1 MQHVDVK
8 VHQNVATILMDRPG
22 SRNALSPALIEDL
35 MTAFSDVH
43 QEKGVTA
50 IVLAGSGSDFCAGL
64 DLTVLQE
71 IASMPPGEAAQEW
84 FTAWEQLTRLIEQML
99 RFPKPIIAAVD
110 GSALGAGLSLAL
122 AADIIVASKEASF
135 GSVAVRRGLV
145 GATTTALLA
154 FRLGS
159 AVAARM
165 SLTGQA
171 IDSAEAYRLG
181 ICDKPVESS
190 MVWVTAVEWAN
201 RCSQAPREAVQATKK
216 VLNEDIGEALLTQL
230 GAGAAIGA
238 SVCTTDAA
246 AEGILAFCEK
256 RPPVWPS

>member
-8 VHQNVATILMDRPG
+8 IHQNVATILMDRPD
-22 SRNALSPALIEDL
+22 SRNSLNPTLIEDL

-50 IVLAGSGSDFCAGL
+50 VVLSGAGNDFCAGL
-64 DLTVLQE
+64 DLGVMQE
-71 IASMPPGEAAQEW
+71 IASMPPGDAAPEW
-84 FTAWEQLTRLIEQML
+84 FNAWNQLTRLIEQML
-99 RFPKPIIAAVD
+99 RFPKPVIAAVD

-122 AADIIVASKEASF
+122 AADIIVASESAAF

-154 FRLGS
+154 FRFGS
-159 AVAARM
+159 ALAARM
-165 SLTGQA
+165 SLTGQP
-171 IDSAEAYRLG
+171 IDAAEACRLG

-190 MVWVTAVEWAN
+190 QVWVTAVDWAN
-201 RCSQAPREAVQATKK
+201 RCSQAPREAIQATKK
-216 VLNEDIGEALLTQL
+216 VLNEDIGESLLTQL
-230 GAGAAIGA
+230 NAGAATGA

-246 AEGILAFCEK
+246 AEGIKAFCEK
-256 RPPVWPS
+256 RPPDWSS

>member
-8 VHQNVATILMDRPG
+8 IHQNVATILMDRPD
-22 SRNALSPALIEDL
+22 SRNALSPALIDDL

-50 IVLAGSGSDFCAGL
+50 VVLSGSGRDFCSGL
-64 DLTVLQE
+64 DLRTLHE
-71 IASMPPGEAAQEW
+71 IASMPPDKAASEW

-110 GSALGAGLSLAL
+110 GAAMGAGLSLAL
-122 AADIIVASKEASF
+122 AADIMVAAEEASF

-154 FRLGS
+154 FRFGTAL
-159 AVAARM
+159 AARM
-165 SLTGQA
+165 SLTGQP
-171 IDSAEAYRLG
+171 IDAAEAYRLG
-181 ICDKPVESS
+181 LCDKPVPSS
-190 MVWVTAVEWAN
+190 MVWVTAVDWAN

-216 VLNEDIGEALLTQL
+216 VLNEEIGEALMTQL
-230 GAGAAIGA
+230 GAVAATGA
-238 SVCTTDAA
+238 SVCNTDAA
-246 AEGILAFCEK
+246 AEGIKSFCEK